1 MAPGGGQRTHPK
13 THGGVYH
20 GAHCNGMGPCLH
32 WLRASCGT
40 GPSGRAGASGPDTPK
55 EGQGQWTWPESATEW
70 HIILKA
76 DVTKAHRRVKIHSR
90 DWRFQVAQI
99 GDEWWV
105 NKVGTYGTASAQLYW
120 GRMAALLLRIVYA
133 VFPAIDWGFVFVDD
147 FAWLLQGHLA
157 NLHSTVELE
166 EDGPRPHE
174 HVAWIRH

>member
-1 MAPGGGQRTHPK
+1 MAPGGGPMHTSNRTRRNVPQRP
-13 THGGVYH
+13 
-20 GAHCNGMGPCLH
+20 
-32 WLRASCGT
+32 R
-40 GPSGRAGASGPDTPK
+40 
-55 EGQGQWTWPESATEW
+55 PEPATER
-70 HIILKA
+70 HTPKA

-105 NKVGTYGTASAQLYW
+105 NKVGTYGMASAQLYW